1 MPKTTPPAAVTTGEE
16 YRLRFAGR
24 IAELRMRRGY
34 TQQNMADALAI
45 PLARY
50 KKYEIRTP
58 LPHQIVHQFC
68 VIVGANINDLFDL
81 DRPLPGGKSVA

>member
-1 MPKTTPPAAVTTGEE
+1 MPKQTPPAAVTTGEE
-16 YRLRFAGR
+16 YRLRFAAR

-34 TQQNMADALAI
+34 TQQNMADALVI
-45 PLARY
+45 PLSRY